1 MNSDVLKKSLLQ
13 IGVSS
18 LGADLYLLLLFSK
31 TKSVSDIAKKLNTN
45 RVRIYKEIDQLMVL
59 GLIIDKDKL
68 TLESP
73 TKILSELRFKKVE
86 LERLDETLTEVL
98 PEILSQYHLLDNK
111 PKIQIFEGKPDFIKL
126 INQCIEELEIGG
138 ELLWI
143 AEGEEMYEI
152 MNDHYFNV
160 EMATRRAKKQVIAK
174 ILAGSKNKT
183 LQSPENLK
191 KEIELNRQV
200 KYLPE
205 KINTLG
211 TVAIAG
217 SKIINWNTVYPRATV
232 IDDIV
237 MARVYTD
244 LFNFMWDSL

>member
-1 MNSDVLKKSLLQ
+1 
-13 IGVSS
+13 
-18 LGADLYLLLLFSK
+18 
-31 TKSVSDIAKKLNTN
+31 
-45 RVRIYKEIDQLMVL
+45 
-59 GLIIDKDKL
+59 
-68 TLESP
+68 
-73 TKILSELRFKKVE
+73 
-86 LERLDETLTEVL
+86 
-98 PEILSQYHLLDNK
+98 
-111 PKIQIFEGKPDFIKL
+111 
-126 INQCIEELEIGG
+126 LEIGG

-160 EMATRRAKKQVIAK
+160 EMGSRRAKKQVIAK

-191 KEIELNRQV
+191 REIALNRQV

-205 KINTLG
+205 QVNTLG

-244 LFNFMWDSL
+244 LFNFMWSVL